1 MNKGRILIAED
12 ERHTRNTLSFVL
24 ENAGYQ
30 VTEVEN
36 GHEALHQVL
45 LQRQSKQAIDLMI
58 VDVEMAGLTGWE
70 LLDQLQQQQAAL
82 PTIVITGLNEQ
93 REFRQRQ
100 CGKQF
105 QFLKKP
111 FTPDSLIAC
120 VSAMLRPSPQNA
132 ALLN

>member
-1 MNKGRILIAED
+1 MRKGRILIAED

-24 ENAGYQ
+24 ENAGYH
-30 VTEVEN
+30 VTETEN

-45 LQRQSKQAIDLMI
+45 SLRQSEKSIDLMI

-70 LLDQLQQQQAAL
+70 LLDSLQQQQAAL

-100 CGKQF
+100 CGRDF

-111 FTPDSLIAC
+111 FTPDSLIVC
-120 VSAMLRPSPQNA
+120 VSAMLRPAPRNA